1 MFLSKSTDTFVD
13 QQADEADG
21 HGGKENPD
29 GGLPI
34 PAAQGIAAQY
44 RGDHRRQAADAGIPR
59 VAQAPESASAQI
71 FREMALR
78 AAGAVALLGKDYSAK
93 MPPVR
98 PLERK

>member
-1 MFLSKSTDTFVD
+1 MMRMISIGSMMMFLSKSTDTFVD

-44 RGDHRRQAADAGIPR
+44 RGDHRRQAADAGDPEE
-59 VAQAPESASAQI
+59 VAKAYGGEP
-71 FREMALR
+71 
-78 AAGAVALLGKDYSAK
+78 GAVAQHVLGGAGEQKRDGD
-93 MPPVR
+93 
-98 PLERK
+98 EG